1 MKSLKNLKI
10 TTSFKIISIFAA
22 VLLIVIGAV
31 GYWSMK
37 TINDNLKYVLD
48 NNLVPVSMTGNMRS
62 DFLKIDLEV
71 SKAGLGALD
80 INTASTV
87 DMYKKDMESSEK
99 EYRKINISS
108 FEKSKLDELDGYEK
122 SFFEIWDNVV
132 VQTGNSQKLNES
144 DSSHLADISGKIET
158 LLQNLSQYNE
168 NEANTRRTES
178 LAAYK
183 SGLYTMLAIIIAA
196 FIMFLVIAYIVIK
209 MVQKAS
215 KNMISTLE
223 TISTGDFTVQID
235 DFSNNEFGIM
245 KKTLR
250 KTIDGVSNMIKTIQD
265 KITLLDEDAIKLSSV
280 SDEMSLSSKNVAAA
294 IGEVA
299 SGTSSQA
306 EDLMEVSKVLYDF
319 GNQLDNIVHSIGNVD
334 NNSRKINEMTKSGNN
349 NMVNLTLSIENISS
363 TFNTFINGI
372 MNLNQNINKVNEI
385 TGLINGIAE
394 QTNLLAL
401 NASIE
406 AARAGEAGKGFAV
419 VADEIRKLAEQSKVS
434 SDNISQLIS
443 GVSQESSN
451 IKSNAYTVND
461 EFKNQMVLINTA
473 VATYE
478 EILMAINEV
487 ISQIEEVNTSAQS
500 LNGGK
505 DNIINKL
512 DAVST
517 VAQEVSASSEEISAS
532 TEEMEASSNEV
543 ANTSKRLNE
552 MAKTIINEVNKFKM

>member
-132 VQTGNSQKLNES
+132 IQTGNSEKLNES
-144 DSSHLADISGKIET
+144 DSAHLADISGKIET

-168 NEANTRRTES
+168 NEANTKKTES

-183 SGLYTMLAIIIAA
+183 SGLYTMLAIIIVA

-223 TISTGDFTVQID
+223 TISTGDFTVHID

-265 KITLLDEDAIKLSSV
+265 KIAILDEDAIKLSSV
-280 SDEMSLSSKNVAAA
+280 SDEMSLSSRNVAAA

-319 GNQLDNIVHSIGNVD
+319 GNQLDNIVHSIENVD

-461 EFKNQMVLINTA
+461 EFKNQMVLINTV

-532 TEEMEASSNEV
+532 TEEMEASSDEV

-552 MAKTIINEVNKFKM
+552 MAKTIIDEVNKFKL